1 MINTKKA
8 FTLVELIVVI
18 TILAILGT
26 IAFISLQGYS
36 ADARNSKRTEDL
48 NNLAGSVNIKTT
60 KGSPLLSFVADNTAE
75 PATLPQ
81 IGGETATSNVDYK
94 AGTPNHTALGVKAED
109 FKDPTDADYR
119 VGATTKKNGQFEFA
133 ASMENGAGDD
143 TAKVT
148 GNYNGRG
155 DNAITVS
162 ALTTTSV
169 TVLDADINKFF
180 RGDFLKDNTTGT
192 GEVIKVSS
200 DGKTLTLAAGATLA
214 GTGVQLATTEAAGLI
229 KNVDDTALVSDGT
242 TNVPY

>member
-60 KGSPLLSFVADNTAE
+60 KGSPLLSFVADTTAQ
-75 PATLPQ
+75 PGAGLS
-81 IGGETATSNVDYK
+81 IGGEDADSTNYK
-94 AGTPNHTALGVKAED
+94 AGTPNYTALGVKAED
-109 FKDPTDADYR
+109 FKDPTDVAYR
-119 VGATTKKNGQFEFA
+119 IGATTKKNGQFEFA

-155 DNAITVS
+155 TGTGT
-162 ALTTTSV
+162 LTSTGANLV
-169 TVLDADINKFF
+169 VLADSEINKFF
-180 RGDFLKDNTTGT
+180 RGDIISDGTNTGT
-192 GEVIKVSS
+192 VVKVSS
-200 DGKTLTLAAGATLA
+200 DGKTLTLDNTLVTLTVTLA
-214 GTGVQLATTEAAGLI
+214 ADEAAGLI
-229 KNVDDTALVSDGT
+229 KNKDDTALVSDGT